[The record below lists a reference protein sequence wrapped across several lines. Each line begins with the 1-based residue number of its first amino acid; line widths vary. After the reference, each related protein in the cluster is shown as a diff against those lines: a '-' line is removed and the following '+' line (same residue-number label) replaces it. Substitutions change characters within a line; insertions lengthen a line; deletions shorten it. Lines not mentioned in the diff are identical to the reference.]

1 MFAVLAVIDEK
12 RIQTPPHLIPFIF
25 ALVITGVVTGFAIN
39 CGAVLNPARDFAPRL
54 LTSLVG
60 YGWKPF
66 E

>member
-1 MFAVLAVIDEK
+1 MFAVLAVTDEK
-12 RIQTPPHLIPFIF
+12 RIQTPAQIIPFIF

-54 LTSLVG
+54 LTSLLG